1 MENPI
6 FVTYAKKR
14 RWDRRGGNYPDSG
27 GTDRTGHYLQV
38 SADQSGTD
46 DFRKNYQRK
55 RGNLTEVRGE
65 ITVFLSL
72 IFILLISFIGAVMES
87 ASIQM
92 AKNYR
97 RADMNRAIESVF
109 AEYQKELLEEY
120 EIFALDGS
128 YETGQYSEQNLMD
141 RLEYYGA
148 GSMEQKILRIQFLTD
163 DGCQAFWEQ
172 VSSYME
178 QKYGLDIVKEWTGMT
193 SVWGQQEDQAGKY
206 RAEEQE
212 KEQNLEDLLAANE
225 GELPKE
231 ENPIDHVGELQSSP
245 ILELVMPKDKEV
257 SNKQTDAS
265 ELLENREL
273 NEGYGDF
280 SDVAEEGG
288 TLSSLLFGEY
298 LLEHFSM
305 FTDEEKTGTLDYELE
320 YILEGKSSDRENL
333 EAVVTKLMLLRF
345 VPNYAYIQTDAAMKA
360 EAEAM
365 ALTLC
370 SLLAVPAITAA
381 AAQVILLAWAYG
393 ETVMDLRSLLNGS
406 RVPLVKS
413 KESWQLS
420 LSSLLKLGTDED
432 QSEGMD
438 TEGGLLYREYL
449 RMLLFLESRE
459 TSAIRTLGMIEQNLK
474 GEHGQSY
481 FRADLCISRVEFQ
494 SEVNLRRG
502 IRFTFPTYFGY
513 Q

>member
-128 YETGQYSEQNLMD
+128 YETGQYSEQNLID

-206 RAEEQE
+206 QAEEQE

-245 ILELVMPKDKEV
+245 ILELVMPKDK
-257 SNKQTDAS
+257 
-265 ELLENREL
+265 
-273 NEGYGDF
+273 
-280 SDVAEEGG
+280 
-288 TLSSLLFGEY
+288 
-298 LLEHFSM
+298 
-305 FTDEEKTGTLDYELE
+305 
-320 YILEGKSSDRENL
+320 
-333 EAVVTKLMLLRF
+333 
-345 VPNYAYIQTDAAMKA
+345 
-360 EAEAM
+360 
-365 ALTLC
+365 
-370 SLLAVPAITAA
+370 
-381 AAQVILLAWAYG
+381 
-393 ETVMDLRSLLNGS
+393 
-406 RVPLVKS
+406 
-413 KESWQLS
+413 
-420 LSSLLKLGTDED
+420 
-432 QSEGMD
+432 
-438 TEGGLLYREYL
+438 
-449 RMLLFLESRE
+449 
-459 TSAIRTLGMIEQNLK
+459 
-474 GEHGQSY
+474 
-481 FRADLCISRVEFQ
+481 
-494 SEVNLRRG
+494 
-502 IRFTFPTYFGY
+502 
-513 Q
+513 